1 MYNFFI
7 IFTIII
13 SEIKLKGK
21 RTDFHQASF
30 CERLTYLQRPHYRIT
45 NQLQKKIQNGNRSQ
59 TIVRKLSIKWK
70 KKRDSLFVGV
80 GTQRVKNNT
89 PP

>member
-1 MYNFFI
+1 MHI

-21 RTDFHQASF
+21 RTDFHQAGF

-45 NQLQKKIQNGNRSQ
+45 NQLQKKFQDGNRSQ
-59 TIVRKLSIKWK
+59 TIVRKLSI
-70 KKRDSLFVGV
+70 
-80 GTQRVKNNT
+80 
-89 PP
+89 